1 MILQVPFMFTF
12 SKLGLPVVYLITI
25 ILVYAFNEF

>member
-12 SKLGLPVVYLITI
+12 SKLGLVYLITI